1 MEGIN
6 ESETNADFHADGKC
20 CPNIYRNFTPRFKS
34 RDLNS
39 QTFPLF
45 SPQRHPLPPTRSH
58 NQRYPMRSASS
69 FMHHGRESPPLD
81 PRDPTNYW
89 KCCPLID
96 SESTA
101 YYSPLRPPQMAG
113 LPCLRLIDRTS
124 VLTAFPTITYSYR
137 PKRYRFRAHLPQI
150 CRLHYRCT
158 RNARR

>member
-1 MEGIN
+1 MNPKPTRISMRTAN
-6 ESETNADFHADGKC
+6 AVPTSAETSPLVSSLVTSTRKL
-20 CPNIYRNFTPRFKS
+20 S
-34 RDLNS
+34 
-39 QTFPLF
+39 PLF

-69 FMHHGRESPPLD
+69 FMHDGRESPPLD

-96 SESTA
+96 SASTT
-101 YYSPLRPPQMAG
+101 YESPLRPPQMAG

-150 CRLHYRCT
+150 CRLHYKCT